1 MGAAGPRSARIGGGA
16 YGSEPA
22 DHEART
28 MTDLKHVAYCGL
40 YCGLCLNCVRIPR
53 RAGELK
59 ELLKKV
65 SVEEWGPELPDF
77 DGFWRF
83 LDTLAEFER
92 RASCRER
99 TCGPEPCAIRT
110 CASAKGVDACPFC
123 EDYPCDPIRSLAKR
137 YVTLL
142 GDGERMREVGVDQ
155 WIAEQRARQD
165 GGFAYVDLR
174 PAPPAPSP

>member
-1 MGAAGPRSARIGGGA
+1 
-16 YGSEPA
+16 
-22 DHEART
+22 
-28 MTDLKHVAYCGL
+28 MTDLKRVAYCGL

-65 SVEEWGPELPDF
+65 SAEEWGPELPGF

-83 LDTLAEFER
+83 LDTLAEFEP
-92 RASCRER
+92 RASCREQ

-110 CASAKGVDACPFC
+110 CASAKGVTACPFC
-123 EDYPCDPIRSLAKR
+123 DEYPCDPIHAIAKR

-142 GDGERMREVGVDQ
+142 GDGQRMRDIGLDR
-155 WIAEQRARQD
+155 WIEEQEARQAR
-165 GGFAYVDLR
+165 GFAYTDIGHG
-174 PAPPAPSP
+174 PAKAAER